1 MIEIDL
7 AIVSIPLDEIT
18 KIVLGEETVSLDV
31 VGIDLKAILYVVST
45 VVDRPGDVVVCSPEP
60 GVVNDNIL
68 VVNLDHALSTD
79 L

>member
-31 VGIDLKAILYVVST
+31 VGIDLKAILYVVSA
-45 VVDRPGDVVVCSPEP
+45 VVDKSGDVVVCSPEP